1 MFKVSQFDPKTLRWW
16 ISQRT
21 KIDMDP
27 PYQRHGRLW
36 SSTDKAFLVD
46 SILNEYDVPKIYI
59 ADFTYGNT
67 KLNKKGLSYAI
78 IDGKQRLEA
87 LFDFFDGKLVLDE
100 QFVFQE
106 SPSLKLA
113 GLGHADLVKNHPEVA
128 DIFDNYALSVMRVVT
143 DDESKINELFVR
155 LNRSKPLTGAE
166 IRNAMA
172 GPVPQV
178 IRNIAAHELFTSNVK
193 FPVTRAQ
200 DKNAAAKLLL
210 FEFHGDLKETKK
222 RNLDEFV
229 KEMSKKKQNAQL
241 EVAGR
246 RVLDVLGQMTEI
258 FLPEDALLASAGVFP
273 VYYWFVR
280 NTDEKHY
287 HCVRKFLVDFEEAR
301 RANRHLMAKD
311 PNSPQIDREL
321 AQYDKF
327 NRSTDDTQSHRVRYD
342 LLNARFQALVSSS
355 PQKHP

>member
-1 MFKVSQFDPKTLRWW
+1 MFKVSQFEPKTLRWW
-16 ISQRT
+16 ISQRA
-21 KIDMDP
+21 KIDMEP

-36 SSTDKAFLVD
+36 STTDKAYLVD
-46 SILNEYDVPKIYI
+46 SVLNDYDVPKIYI

-67 KLNKKGLSYAI
+67 KLNKKALPFAI

-87 LFDFFDGKLVLDE
+87 LLDFFDGNLVLDE
-100 QFVFQE
+100 QFVFQQN
-106 SPSLKLA
+106 PALKLA
-113 GLGHADLVKNHPEVA
+113 GLGHADLAKNHPDVA

-166 IRNAMA
+166 IRNAMS
-172 GPVPQV
+172 GPAPQV

-210 FEFHGDLKETKK
+210 FEFHGELRETKK

-229 KEMSKKKQNAQL
+229 KEMGKKKHNAQL
-241 EVAGR
+241 EVGGR
-246 RVLDVLGQMTEI
+246 RVVDVLDEMTEI
-258 FLPEDALLASAGVFP
+258 FLPKDALLASAGVFP

-280 NTDEKHY
+280 NTDENLH
-287 HCVRKFLVDFEEAR
+287 HRIRKFLVEFEEAR
-301 RANRHLMAKD
+301 RRNRHLIAKD
-311 PNSPQIDREL
+311 PNSSQIDREL

-327 NRSTDDTQSHRVRYD
+327 NRSTDDTQSYRVRYD
-342 LLNARFQALVSSS
+342 ILNARFQALTSSS
-355 PQKHP
+355 Q

>member
-1 MFKVSQFDPKTLRWW
+1 MFKVSQFDPRTLRWW
-16 ISQRT
+16 VSQRT

-36 SSTDKAFLVD
+36 STTDKAFLVD

-67 KLNKKGLSYAI
+67 RLNKKGLSYAI

-87 LFDFFDGKLVLDE
+87 IFDFFDGTLVLDE
-100 QFVFQE
+100 QFILQQN
-106 SPSLKLA
+106 PALKLA
-113 GLGHADLVKNHPEVA
+113 KLGYSDLKQNHPEVA
-128 DIFDNYALSVMRVVT
+128 DIFDNYPLSVMRVIT

-172 GPVPQV
+172 GPAPQV
-178 IRNIAAHELFTSNVK
+178 IRNIAAHELFASNVK
-193 FPVTRAQ
+193 FPVTRGQ

-210 FEFHGDLKETKK
+210 FEFHGELRETKK

-229 KEMSKKKQNAQL
+229 KEMGKKKQSDRL

-246 RVLDVLGQMTEI
+246 RVVDVLNGMAEI
-258 FLPEDALLASAGVFP
+258 FLPKDALLGSAGVFP

-280 NTDEKHY
+280 DTDQKHY
-287 HCVRKFLVDFEEAR
+287 HRMRTFLVEFEDAR
-301 RANRHLMAKD
+301 RDNRHLVAKD
-311 PNSPQIDREL
+311 PNNPAIDPQL
-321 AQYDKF
+321 VQYDKL
-327 NRSTDDTQSHRVRYD
+327 NRSTDDKKSHLVRFD
-342 LLNARFQALVSSS
+342 VLKERFVAHIKAK
-355 PQKHP
+355 P